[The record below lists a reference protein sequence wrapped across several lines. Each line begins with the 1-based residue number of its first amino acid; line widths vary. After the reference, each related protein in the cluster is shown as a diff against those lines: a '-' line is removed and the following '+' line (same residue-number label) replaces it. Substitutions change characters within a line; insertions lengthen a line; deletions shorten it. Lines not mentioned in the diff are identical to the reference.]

1 MRFAVI
7 GAGLYGRYVAD
18 LLIRYGHQAV
28 IYALDESLVHDMSRL
43 NCASLV
49 NQARVHNGY
58 HYPRSISTAKQSSKN
73 YHRFSDE
80 FRDALIDFRQTY
92 GIPAKGS
99 VTSSRQFEEFCRR
112 ADLYI
117 KRCRLDFVDY
127 DSVCSTFDVEESAID
142 TYKMM
147 QIAASRYRNDGI
159 YIVDDVKIESLDESC
174 WLVNDCRYDFIINC
188 SYGGLTSVESKAG
201 FKQSPVRYEI
211 CEIVLFKDHGNL
223 LDRTGLT
230 LMDGQFV
237 SFMPWGQD
245 GTWSLTS
252 VCHTPH
258 ESRSNVSS
266 YLDVRETHCKSDL
279 MIRQLKKYIDPS
291 IVDRLDFVG
300 SKFVVKTI
308 STDADNDDNRLVKI
322 YQKSHNFVSI
332 LGGKLDAIYELD
344 EMLKQKGI
352 I

>member
-18 LLIRYGHQAV
+18 LLKRSGHQAV
-28 IYALDESLVHDMSRL
+28 IYALDESLVHDMSKW

-73 YHRFSDE
+73 YQRFSNE
-80 FRDALIDFRQTY
+80 FRDALIDFRQNY

-99 VTSSRQFEEFCRR
+99 VTSSCQFEKFCQR
-112 ADLYI
+112 ADLYL
-117 KRCRLDFVDY
+117 KRSRLDFVNY

-142 TYKMM
+142 TYEMM
-147 QIAASRYRNDGI
+147 QIAASNYSNDGVV
-159 YIVDDVKIESLDESC
+159 IVDDLNIESNEND
-174 WLVNDCRYDFIINC
+174 WIVNDECYDFIINC
-188 SYGGLTSVESKAG
+188 SYAGLTSIESKAG
-201 FKQSPVRYEI
+201 FDRSPVRYEI
-211 CEIVLFKDHGNL
+211 CEIVLFKDHNNL
-223 LDRTGLT
+223 LERTGLT

-252 VCHTPH
+252 VCYTPH
-258 ESRSNVSS
+258 ESRLHLSS
-266 YLDVRETHCKSDL
+266 YLDVRDTQSKADL
-279 MIRQLKKYIDPS
+279 MIRQLRKYIDPE
-291 IVDRLDFVG
+291 IVDRLEFVG

-308 STDADNDDNRLVKI
+308 STDAENDDNRLVKV

-344 EMLKQKGI
+344 EILKQKGI

>member
-73 YHRFSDE
+73 YHRFSNE

-117 KRCRLDFVDY
+117 KRCRLDFVNY
-127 DSVCSTFDVEESAID
+127 DSVCSTFDVKESAID

-159 YIVDDVKIESLDESC
+159 YIVDDVKIESLDESG
-174 WLVNDCRYDFIINC
+174 WLVNDRHYDFIINC

-211 CEIVLFKDHGNL
+211 CEIVLFKDHENL

-258 ESRSNVSS
+258 ESRSNLSN
-266 YLDVRETHCKSDL
+266 YLDVRMTVSKADL
-279 MIRQLKKYIDPS
+279 MIHQLKKYIDPS
-291 IVDRLDFVG
+291 IVDSLEFVG

-308 STDADNDDNRLVKI
+308 STDAESDDNRLVKV
-322 YQKSHNFVSI
+322 YQKSDNFVSI
-332 LGGKLDAIYELD
+332 LGGKLDAIYELED
-344 EMLKQKGI
+344 MLKQKGI

>member
-18 LLIRYGHQAV
+18 LLKRYGHEAV

-80 FRDALIDFRQTY
+80 FRDALIDFRQNY

-99 VTSSRQFEEFCRR
+99 VTSSRQFEKFCRR
-112 ADLYI
+112 ADLYL
-117 KRCRLDFVDY
+117 KRSRLDFVNY

-147 QIAASRYRNDGI
+147 QIAASSYANDGVI
-159 YIVDDVKIESLDESC
+159 IVDDLNIESNEND
-174 WLVNDCRYDFIINC
+174 WIVNDECYDFIINC
-188 SYGGLTSVESKAG
+188 SYAGLTSIESKAG
-201 FKQSPVRYEI
+201 FDRSPVRYEI
-211 CEIVLFKDHGNL
+211 CEIVLFKDHDNL
-223 LDRTGLT
+223 LERTGLT

-322 YQKSHNFVSI
+322 YQKSHNFISI
-332 LGGKLDAIYELD
+332 LGGKLDAIYELE

>member
-18 LLIRYGHQAV
+18 LLKRYGHEAV

-73 YHRFSDE
+73 YQRFSNE
-80 FRDALIDFRQTY
+80 FRDALIDFRQNY

-99 VTSSRQFEEFCRR
+99 VTSSRQFEKFCQR
-112 ADLYI
+112 ADLYL
-117 KRCRLDFVDY
+117 KRSRLDFVNY

-142 TYKMM
+142 TYEMM
-147 QIAASRYRNDGI
+147 QIAASNYSNDGVV
-159 YIVDDVKIESLDESC
+159 IVDDLNIESNEND
-174 WLVNDCRYDFIINC
+174 WIVNDECYDFIINC
-188 SYGGLTSVESKAG
+188 SYAGLTSIESKAG
-201 FKQSPVRYEI
+201 FDRSPVRYEI
-211 CEIVLFKDHGNL
+211 CEIVLFKDHNNL
-223 LDRTGLT
+223 LERTGLT

-237 SFMPWGQD
+237 SFMPWGHD

-266 YLDVRETHCKSDL
+266 YLDVRETHSKSDL

-308 STDADNDDNRLVKI
+308 STDADNDDNRLVKT
-322 YQKSHNFVSI
+322 YQKSQNFISI
-332 LGGKLDAIYELD
+332 LGGKLDAVYELE

>member
-18 LLIRYGHQAV
+18 LLKRYGHEAV

-73 YHRFSDE
+73 YHRFSNE
-80 FRDALIDFRQTY
+80 FKEALIDFRQNY
-92 GIPAKGS
+92 GVPKKGS
-99 VTSSRQFEEFCRR
+99 VTSDEQFEKFCKR
-112 ADLYI
+112 AGLYLEPS
-117 KRCRLDFVDY
+117 RLNFVNY
-127 DSVCSTFDVEESAID
+127 DTVSSTYDVEESAID

-147 QIAASRYRNDGI
+147 QIAADRYLNDGVF
-159 YIVDDVKIESLDESC
+159 IVNRVEFDRTDDH
-174 WLVNDCRYDFIINC
+174 WLVNGDQYDTIINC
-188 SYGGLTSVESKAG
+188 SYAGLTSIESKAG
-201 FKQSPVRYEI
+201 MSRSPVRYEI
-211 CEIVLFKDHGNL
+211 CEIVLFKDHFNRL
-223 LDRTGLT
+223 QRTGLT

-258 ESRSNVSS
+258 ESRSNLSN
-266 YLDVRETHCKSDL
+266 YLDVRKTVSKADL
-279 MIRQLKKYIDPS
+279 MIHQLKKYVDPS
-291 IVDRLDFVG
+291 IVDSLEFVG

-308 STDADNDDNRLVKI
+308 STDAESDDNRLVKV
-322 YQKSHNFVSI
+322 YQKSNNFVSI
-332 LGGKLDAIYELD
+332 LGGKLDAIYELED
-344 EMLKQKGI
+344 MLKQKGI

>member
-28 IYALDESLVHDMSRL
+28 IYALDDSLVHDMSRL

-99 VTSSRQFEEFCRR
+99 VTSSHQFEEFCRR
-112 ADLYI
+112 ADLYV

-142 TYKMM
+142 AYKMM

-159 YIVDDVKIESLDESC
+159 YIVDNVVIFGKDEY
-174 WLVNDCRYDFIINC
+174 WFVNEERYDMIINC
-188 SYGGLTSVESKAG
+188 SYAGLTSIESKAG
-201 FKQSPVRYEI
+201 MSLSPVRYEI
-211 CEIVLFKDHGNL
+211 CEIVLFKDHDNL

-258 ESRSNVSS
+258 ESRSYVSS
-266 YLDVRETHCKSDL
+266 YLDVRETQSKSDL

-291 IVDRLDFVG
+291 IVDSLEFVG

-322 YQKSHNFVSI
+322 YQKSHNFISI
-332 LGGKLDAIYELD
+332 LGGKLDAIYELED
-344 EMLKQKGI
+344 MLKQKGI

>member
-18 LLIRYGHQAV
+18 LLKRNGHQAV
-28 IYALDESLVHDMSRL
+28 IYALDKSLVHDMSKW

-73 YHRFSDE
+73 YHRFSNE
-80 FRDALIDFRQTY
+80 FRDALIDFRQNY

-99 VTSSRQFEEFCRR
+99 VTSSRQFEKFCQR
-112 ADLYI
+112 ADLYL
-117 KRCRLDFVDY
+117 KRSRLDFVNY

-142 TYKMM
+142 TYEMM
-147 QIAASRYRNDGI
+147 QIAASNYSNDGVV
-159 YIVDDVKIESLDESC
+159 IVDDLNIESNEND
-174 WLVNDCRYDFIINC
+174 WIVNDECYDFIINC
-188 SYGGLTSVESKAG
+188 SYAGLTSVESKAG
-201 FKQSPVRYEI
+201 FDRSPVRYEI
-211 CEIVLFKDHGNL
+211 CEIVLFKDHNNL
-223 LDRTGLT
+223 LERTGLT

-252 VCHTPH
+252 VCYTPH
-258 ESRSNVSS
+258 ESRLHLSS
-266 YLDVRETHCKSDL
+266 HLDVRDTQSKADL
-279 MIRQLKKYIDPS
+279 MIRQLRKYIDPE
-291 IVDRLDFVG
+291 IVDRLEFVG

-308 STDADNDDNRLVKI
+308 STDADNDDNRLVKV